1 MQSMFITVFFLFLF
15 FTQNSLS
22 DEKNLKF
29 KSINEKIYNEK
40 TFSGP
45 MGMGLTRTYEN
56 KTGRICIYNTI
67 NGQERLTLKNKEKN
81 CPPKIP

>member
-1 MQSMFITVFFLFLF
+1 MKNFF
-15 FTQNSLS
+15 
-22 DEKNLKF
+22 
-29 KSINEKIYNEK
+29 
-40 TFSGP
+40 GP